1 MIGFQAQCDCYYDSP
16 GTRGTLEAWT
26 AYALRMKSGSI
37 ERDRTIATLTARITE
52 LEAEVGRLKFR
63 LKRSSAAHKREV
75 TRLWKLVNGAEEL
88 AARAPHPSRSEDG
101 GA

>member
-52 LEAEVGRLKFR
+52 LEAMLHEVWIESL
-63 LKRSSAAHKREV
+63 
-75 TRLWKLVNGAEEL
+75 AEDENAWL
-88 AARAPHPSRSEDG
+88 ADLARRAG
-101 GA
+101 GTT